1 MATLT
6 RQAPACHRDAN
17 ALLAEHGM
25 KPYRILF
32 VDPGSIGWVD
42 GDGQAR
48 TSFIEPRINDDG
60 QVYRRLLRTYQG
72 LLIEEP

>member
-1 MATLT
+1 
-6 RQAPACHRDAN
+6 
-17 ALLAEHGM
+17 M